1 MAGSETLRQLVLQ
14 LAGPHRDRSRLAKLL
29 GISEAT
35 AYGWISL
42 AEGERFGVATRVRGE
57 PNRQAKAR
65 LEKICDEIESGHI
78 DFQGAEARLRNEMPL
93 PSKAIDVSIQRHG
106 DDATRRAALRRGLH
120 YAAQQLDGGV
130 SIGEVIASV
139 RTILA
144 MYDEGDP
151 A

>member
-1 MAGSETLRQLVLQ
+1 MASSETLRKLVLQ

-29 GISEAT
+29 GITEAT

-42 AEGERFGVATRVRGE
+42 AEGETFGVATSVRGE

-65 LEKICDEIESGHI
+65 LEEICDEIESGRI
-78 DFQGAEARLRNEMPL
+78 DLEDAEARLRTKMPL
-93 PSKAIDVSIQRHG
+93 PSTAIDPSIKGQG
-106 DDATRRAALRRGLH
+106 DDSTRRAALRRGLH
-120 YAAQQLDGGV
+120 YAAQQLDRGV
-130 SIGEVIASV
+130 SIDEVIASV

-144 MYDEGDP
+144 MYDEGGP